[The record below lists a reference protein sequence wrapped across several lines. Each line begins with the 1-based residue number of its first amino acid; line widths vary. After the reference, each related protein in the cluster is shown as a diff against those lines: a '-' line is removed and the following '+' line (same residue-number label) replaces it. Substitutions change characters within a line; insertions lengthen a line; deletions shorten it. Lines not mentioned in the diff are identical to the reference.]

1 MDYNKRYDEWM
12 SHLSEEDPLKA
23 ELYKIK
29 DNEKEKEE
37 RFYQDLSFGTAG
49 LRGKVGA
56 GTNMMNFLTV
66 GKASQGIADYISETK
81 DCSFPAEEHTYAIED
96 DVIEQLMREEK

>member
-12 SHLSEEDPLKA
+12 SHLSEEDPLKE

-37 RFYQDLSFGTAG
+37 RFYQDFLSE
-49 LRGKVGA
+49 
-56 GTNMMNFLTV
+56 
-66 GKASQGIADYISETK
+66 QQDY
-81 DCSFPAEEHTYAIED
+81 
-96 DVIEQLMREEK
+96 VEKSVPERI